1 VVQLASLSMKHG
13 RRMRWNAK
21 EWKVEQA

>member
-1 VVQLASLSMKHG
+1 VQLANLSMKHG